1 MDIKNKIEEVIGKIK
16 SDKNLKAKFVKEP
29 VKTIEDLLGVDLPDE
44 QVKQAVKVIKAKIEE
59 SGIDDKLESLGDKLE
74 DKLDDLLGRK

>member
-59 SGIDDKLESLGDKLE
+59 SGIDDRLESLGDKLE

>member
-1 MDIKNKIEEVIGKIK
+1 MDIKNKIDEVIGKIK